1 MPLALRY
8 SCLFF
13 CSGSLNAI
21 IKPRCITSIDS
32 ASLDAYP
39 GNLYGLSEGSS
50 LTKSSSVYSHG
61 FTIII
66 ASSVVMSPNELN
78 DPPEPLDEF

>member
-61 FTIII
+61 FKIIT
-66 ASSVVMSPNELN
+66 ASSVDMSPNELN